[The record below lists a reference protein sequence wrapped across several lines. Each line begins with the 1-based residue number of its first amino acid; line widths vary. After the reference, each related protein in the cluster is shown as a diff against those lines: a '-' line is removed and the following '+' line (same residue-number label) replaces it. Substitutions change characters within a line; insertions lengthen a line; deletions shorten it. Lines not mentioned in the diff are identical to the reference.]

1 MTGVHEGAEMNGV
14 REGAGLTGVHEGA
27 GLTGVCEGA
36 EMTDGAGTDEG
47 TNMDV
52 AAAAAIISDAGDR
65 ARGRLQPGHRVR
77 FAVWGLLF
85 IVGYGATWLI
95 VRGQQ
100 PFHGL
105 APASFAAIVLISLV
119 ATLATV
125 EQAGDETGVRGLSAI
140 RRRAFL
146 VSILAGIAA
155 MFILE
160 GALARAGASRPV
172 LGVFEAAAPILIIG
186 LLYLIRSVTVPDWP
200 VAGLGLWLVI
210 VAAASGYAGPRT
222 VWGIDA
228 LAVGPAFLLVAA
240 LEPRLHRS

>member
-1 MTGVHEGAEMNGV
+1 MNGV
-14 REGAGLTGVHEGA
+14 Y
-27 GLTGVCEGA
+27 EGA

-47 TNMDV
+47 TNMD
-52 AAAAAIISDAGDR
+52 AADAAAIITDAGDR
-65 ARGRLQPGHRVR
+65 ARNRIRPDHRVR

-85 IVGYGATWLI
+85 IVGYGLIWLT

-105 APASFAAIVLISLV
+105 APASFAAIVLISLG

-146 VSILAGIAA
+146 LSVLAGVAA

-172 LGVFEAAAPILIIG
+172 LGVFEAAAPIFVIG
-186 LLYLIRSVTVPDWP
+186 LLYLARSVTVPDWP

-210 VAAASGYAGPRT
+210 VAAASGYAGPQT

-228 LAVGPAFLLVAA
+228 IAVGPAFLLVAA
-240 LEPRLHRS
+240 FRPRVRRS